1 MLNNVSDINYA
12 GTLKHDE
19 FMSSAFCAAAKAK
32 LCVRVLTDRSW
43 PFAAVRPFTAVCR
56 RSPPFAAL
64 FLASAAG
71 KAAAGEGP
79 SGGSVEYSE
88 YHIWSQAV
96 GGMQHGRV
104 YGLGLHFFIKKFRRE
119 EPEISPAPEKFAGD
133 DVKKVLSSI
142 PVICYTKNEPSL
154 SQISYSECSVCLSA
168 IEEGEKVRVLPSCGH
183 GFHARCID
191 AWLRTRLSCPV
202 CRSDVTAPQVCVTMP
217 VVVVEGCGGAAAG
230 AGKREDNCSLP
241 V

>member
-1 MLNNVSDINYA
+1 MNISPDISQPPVVANTNVLLPPLLIA
-12 GTLKHDE
+12 GGIV
-19 FMSSAFCAAAKAK
+19 AG
-32 LCVRVLTDRSW
+32 
-43 PFAAVRPFTAVCR
+43 AAVLLT
-56 RSPPFAAL
+56 
-64 FLASAAG
+64 
-71 KAAAGEGP
+71 
-79 SGGSVEYSE
+79 
-88 YHIWSQAV
+88 
-96 GGMQHGRV
+96 
-104 YGLGLHFFIKKFRRE
+104 GLHFFLKKIRRE
-119 EPEISPAPEKFAGD
+119 QPETSPAPEKFAGD

-142 PVICYTKNEPSL
+142 PVMCYTKNEPSL

-217 VVVVEGCGGAAAG
+217 DVVVEGCGGAASG
-230 AGKREDNCSLP
+230 AGKPEDNCSLP